1 MSVTS
6 IAVLGA
12 GMIGKRHVEQVAL
25 APEAKLHA
33 VVDPSPA
40 GKDIAAQYGTKWYPD
55 FAAMM
60 KEGRPDG
67 VMIATPNQL
76 HVEHGL
82 QAIAA
87 GLPSLIE
94 KPLADDIEG
103 AKKLV
108 AAAEKAGVPILTGH
122 HRRHNPMI
130 QRAKEIVASGRLG
143 KLVTVH
149 AFFWLMK
156 PSEYFEPQWRR
167 EIGAGPMLLN
177 FIHDIDLLR
186 YLCGEVDMVQAFQS
200 NAVRGYPV
208 DETTVVNVKFKD
220 GLLGTVNV
228 TDTAV
233 APWSWEQTTG
243 ENPVYP
249 ATDQP
254 CYFIG
259 GTRGSLSIPRLEV
272 WTNEDKLSW
281 WEPFVVART
290 IAPKQDPLL
299 LQVQQFCRV
308 IRGEEKPL
316 VSGYEGM
323 MTLKCAVAVQKA
335 ARTGQTVRIDD
346 L

>member
-1 MSVTS
+1 MRVTS

-12 GMIGKRHVEQVAL
+12 GMIGKRHIEQVAL
-25 APEAKLHA
+25 EPEAKLHG

-40 GKDIAAQYGTKWYPD
+40 GGEIAARYGVPWYRD
-55 FAAMM
+55 FAAML

-87 GLPSLIE
+87 GLPCLIE
-94 KPLADDIEG
+94 KPLADDIAG
-103 AKKLV
+103 AQKLV
-108 AAAEKAGVPILTGH
+108 AAADKAGVPLLTGH

-130 QRAKEIVASGRLG
+130 QRAKEIVESGKLG

-156 PSEYFEPQWRR
+156 PPEYFEPQWRR

-186 YLCGEVDMVQAFQS
+186 YLCGEVEMVQAFQS

-208 DETTVVNVKFKD
+208 DETTVVNIKFKS

-249 ATDQP
+249 ATDQS

-259 GTRGSLSIPRLEV
+259 GTHGSLSIPRLEF
-272 WTNEDKLSW
+272 WTNEDKFGW
-281 WEPFVVART
+281 WEPFVVQRVV
-290 IAPKQDPLL
+290 APKQDPLK
-299 LQVQQFCRV
+299 LQVRQFCRV
-308 IRGEEKPL
+308 ILGQEKPL

-335 ARTGQTVRIDD
+335 ASSGGVVRIDD